1 MIIARTFQKLSVL
14 WAISVLSVSV
24 VGEELYRIVPHEKW
38 KTVFEENFLKVEPG
52 ELPEAFLVMDGG
64 WQVAGDDAESR
75 TARIPGTPLDRFGFL
90 FGDYYEPGT
99 AVLATFEASRKGRI
113 SPSFSVGLY
122 GIGGYHLRVSPAKRK
137 LELVLEDEIIAESE
151 YRWTGSGKETQVE
164 LLVVPISETG
174 PWHVEGRV
182 WIKGELR
189 PEKPTI
195 TFDSMEEPYSG
206 QASVWVTPYSGT
218 PVNVDN
224 INVFEVGGTV
234 LDSQ

>member
-1 MIIARTFQKLSVL
+1 MIFRTFQKLSVL
-14 WAISVLSVSV
+14 WAISVLSISV
-24 VGEELYRIVPHEKW
+24 VGEEPGKILPREKW
-38 KTVFEENFLKVEPG
+38 KPLFEENFSKVEPG
-52 ELPEAFLVMDGG
+52 ELPEAFLVMEGG

-75 TARIPGTPLDRFGFL
+75 TARIPGAPLGRFGFL
-90 FGDYYEPGT
+90 FGDYYEPGK
-99 AVLATFEASRKGRI
+99 AVQATFEASRKGRI

-137 LELVLEDEIIAESE
+137 LELVLEDEIIAEAD
-151 YRWTGSGKETQVE
+151 YRWTGSGTVTQVE

-174 PWHVEGRV
+174 PWHAEGRV
-182 WIKGELR
+182 WIQGDSR

-195 TFDSMEEPYSG
+195 AFDSKEEPYSG

-224 INVFEVGGTV
+224 IHVFDVAATGP
-234 LDSQ
+234 DSR